1 MMKDLIDKK
10 TVALVGNSQSLF
22 NYQYGSEIDDHDVVI
37 RINNT
42 AIYYDDNRRTHG
54 TRNTIW
60 AFWDVLKFL
69 TSQKQY
75 RGPRTDEFFALRNF
89 HCLNLYGATDKA
101 FDETRKTMGFS
112 PREQEG
118 EKANPV
124 NEAAEGKTGNTTPAA
139 APSSQPSV
147 ATQSA
152 ENALNKAGEAV
163 EKATAKTEPV
173 ILPINKTKVIN
184 TSSEVVV
191 TTKSTNASYP
201 TK

>member
-101 FDETRKTMGFS
+101 FELDDVKFGSDIKRKCKKELGNPSAGSILLYLLNEYTPRWVSVYGMDFKRTKTFS
-112 PREQEG
+112 HEQNNVDKQRYDSFYRHNFKFE
-118 EKANPV
+118 EEYAKQKYFSQERFV
-124 NEAAEGKTGNTTPAA
+124 IKGN
-139 APSSQPSV
+139 
-147 ATQSA
+147 
-152 ENALNKAGEAV
+152 
-163 EKATAKTEPV
+163 
-173 ILPINKTKVIN
+173 
-184 TSSEVVV
+184 
-191 TTKSTNASYP
+191 
-201 TK
+201 

>member
-69 TSQKQY
+69 TSQQQY

-101 FDETRKTMGFS
+101 FELDDVKFGSDIKRKCKKELGNPSAGSILLYLLNEYTPRWVSVYGMDFKRTKTFS
-112 PREQEG
+112 HEQNNVDKQRYDSFYRHNFKFE
-118 EKANPV
+118 EEYAKQKYFSQERFV
-124 NEAAEGKTGNTTPAA
+124 IKGN
-139 APSSQPSV
+139 
-147 ATQSA
+147 
-152 ENALNKAGEAV
+152 
-163 EKATAKTEPV
+163 
-173 ILPINKTKVIN
+173 
-184 TSSEVVV
+184 
-191 TTKSTNASYP
+191 
-201 TK
+201 

>member
-22 NYQYGSEIDDHDVVI
+22 DYQYGSEIDDHDVVI

-69 TSQKQY
+69 TSQQQY

-101 FDETRKTMGFS
+101 FELDDVKFGSDIKRKCKKELGNPSAGSILLYLLNEYTPRWVSVYGMDFKRTKTFS
-112 PREQEG
+112 HEQNNVDKQRYDSFYRHNFKFE
-118 EKANPV
+118 EEYAKQKYFSQERFV
-124 NEAAEGKTGNTTPAA
+124 IKGN
-139 APSSQPSV
+139 
-147 ATQSA
+147 
-152 ENALNKAGEAV
+152 
-163 EKATAKTEPV
+163 
-173 ILPINKTKVIN
+173 
-184 TSSEVVV
+184 
-191 TTKSTNASYP
+191 
-201 TK
+201 

>member
-22 NYQYGSEIDDHDVVI
+22 DYQYGSEIDDHDVVI

-60 AFWDVLKFL
+60 AFWDVLKCL
-69 TSQKQY
+69 TSQQQY

-101 FDETRKTMGFS
+101 FELDDVEFGSDIKRKCKKELGNPSAGSILLYLLNEYTPRWVSVYGMDFKRTKTFS
-112 PREQEG
+112 HEQNNVDNQRYDSFYRHNFKFE
-118 EKANPV
+118 EEYAKQKYV
-124 NEAAEGKTGNTTPAA
+124 SQERFVIKGN
-139 APSSQPSV
+139 
-147 ATQSA
+147 
-152 ENALNKAGEAV
+152 
-163 EKATAKTEPV
+163 
-173 ILPINKTKVIN
+173 
-184 TSSEVVV
+184 
-191 TTKSTNASYP
+191 
-201 TK
+201 

>member
-1 MMKDLIDKK
+1 MKDLIDKK

-69 TSQKQY
+69 TSQQQY

-101 FDETRKTMGFS
+101 FELDDVKFGSDIKRKCKKELGNPSAGSILLYLLNEYTPRWVSVYGMDFKRTKTFS
-112 PREQEG
+112 HEQNNVDKQRYDSFYRHNFKFE
-118 EKANPV
+118 EEYAKQKYFSQERFV
-124 NEAAEGKTGNTTPAA
+124 IKGN
-139 APSSQPSV
+139 
-147 ATQSA
+147 
-152 ENALNKAGEAV
+152 
-163 EKATAKTEPV
+163 
-173 ILPINKTKVIN
+173 
-184 TSSEVVV
+184 
-191 TTKSTNASYP
+191 
-201 TK
+201 

>member
-101 FDETRKTMGFS
+101 FELDEVEFGSDIKRKCKKELGNPSAGSILLYLLNEYTPRWVSVYGMDFKRTKTFS
-112 PREQEG
+112 HEQNNVDNQRYDSFYRHNFKFE
-118 EKANPV
+118 EEYAKQKYFSQERFV
-124 NEAAEGKTGNTTPAA
+124 IKGN
-139 APSSQPSV
+139 
-147 ATQSA
+147 
-152 ENALNKAGEAV
+152 
-163 EKATAKTEPV
+163 
-173 ILPINKTKVIN
+173 
-184 TSSEVVV
+184 
-191 TTKSTNASYP
+191 
-201 TK
+201 

>member
-69 TSQKQY
+69 TSQQQY

-101 FDETRKTMGFS
+101 FELDDVEFGSDIKRKCKKELGNPSAGSILLYLLNEYTPRWVSVYGMDFKRTKTFS
-112 PREQEG
+112 HEQNNVDNQRYDSFYRHNFKFE
-118 EKANPV
+118 EEYAKQKYFSQERFV
-124 NEAAEGKTGNTTPAA
+124 IKGN
-139 APSSQPSV
+139 
-147 ATQSA
+147 
-152 ENALNKAGEAV
+152 
-163 EKATAKTEPV
+163 
-173 ILPINKTKVIN
+173 
-184 TSSEVVV
+184 
-191 TTKSTNASYP
+191 
-201 TK
+201 

>member
-101 FDETRKTMGFS
+101 FELDDVEFGSDIKRKCKKELGNPSAGSILLYLLNEYTPRWVSVYGMDFKRTKTFS
-112 PREQEG
+112 HEQNNVDKQRYDSFYRHNFKFE
-118 EKANPV
+118 EEYAKQKYFSQERFV
-124 NEAAEGKTGNTTPAA
+124 IKGN
-139 APSSQPSV
+139 
-147 ATQSA
+147 
-152 ENALNKAGEAV
+152 
-163 EKATAKTEPV
+163 
-173 ILPINKTKVIN
+173 
-184 TSSEVVV
+184 
-191 TTKSTNASYP
+191 
-201 TK
+201 

>member
-22 NYQYGSEIDDHDVVI
+22 DYQYGSEIDDHDVVI

-101 FDETRKTMGFS
+101 FELDDVKFGSDIKRKCKKELGNPSAGSILLYLLNEYTPRWVSVYGMDFKRTKTFS
-112 PREQEG
+112 HEQNNVDKQRYDSFYRHNFKFE
-118 EKANPV
+118 EEYAKQKYFSQERFV
-124 NEAAEGKTGNTTPAA
+124 IKGN
-139 APSSQPSV
+139 
-147 ATQSA
+147 
-152 ENALNKAGEAV
+152 
-163 EKATAKTEPV
+163 
-173 ILPINKTKVIN
+173 
-184 TSSEVVV
+184 
-191 TTKSTNASYP
+191 
-201 TK
+201 

>member
-22 NYQYGSEIDDHDVVI
+22 DYQYGSEIDDHDVVI

-101 FDETRKTMGFS
+101 FELDEVEFGSDIKRKCKKELGNPSAGSILLYLLNEYTPRWVSVYGMDFKRTKTFS
-112 PREQEG
+112 HEQNNVDKQRYDSFYRHNFKFE
-118 EKANPV
+118 EEYAKQKYFSQERFV
-124 NEAAEGKTGNTTPAA
+124 IKGN
-139 APSSQPSV
+139 
-147 ATQSA
+147 
-152 ENALNKAGEAV
+152 
-163 EKATAKTEPV
+163 
-173 ILPINKTKVIN
+173 
-184 TSSEVVV
+184 
-191 TTKSTNASYP
+191 
-201 TK
+201 

>member
-22 NYQYGSEIDDHDVVI
+22 DYQYGSEIDDHDVVI

-69 TSQKQY
+69 TSQQQY

-101 FDETRKTMGFS
+101 FELDDVEFGSDIKRKCKKELGNPSAGSILLYLLNEYTPRWVSVYGMDFKRTKTFS
-112 PREQEG
+112 HEQNNVDKQRYDSFYRHNFKFE
-118 EKANPV
+118 EEYAKQKYFSQERFV
-124 NEAAEGKTGNTTPAA
+124 IKGN
-139 APSSQPSV
+139 
-147 ATQSA
+147 
-152 ENALNKAGEAV
+152 
-163 EKATAKTEPV
+163 
-173 ILPINKTKVIN
+173 
-184 TSSEVVV
+184 
-191 TTKSTNASYP
+191 
-201 TK
+201 

>member
-101 FDETRKTMGFS
+101 FELDEVEFGSDIKRKCKKELGNPSAGSILLYLLNEYTPRWVSVYGMDFKRTKTFS
-112 PREQEG
+112 HEQNNVDKQRYDSFYRHNFKFE
-118 EKANPV
+118 EEYAKQKYFSQERFV
-124 NEAAEGKTGNTTPAA
+124 IKGN
-139 APSSQPSV
+139 
-147 ATQSA
+147 
-152 ENALNKAGEAV
+152 
-163 EKATAKTEPV
+163 
-173 ILPINKTKVIN
+173 
-184 TSSEVVV
+184 
-191 TTKSTNASYP
+191 
-201 TK
+201 